1 MQFSGPTWVSQF
13 PTSSS
18 VDDLAEPF
26 RSNVRGF
33 LDALKDSGTRV
44 SIADTL
50 RPVERVY
57 LMHWSFLI
65 ANGLVNPAKVPP
77 MDGVDIQWVH
87 TDSNG
92 NPDLTAT
99 KAAAT
104 EMVQAYGI
112 VFSPSLTSRHSEG
125 LAIDMSISW
134 QGPITVKD
142 ASGTSRTI
150 ASLPANGL
158 NRDLHRLGS
167 SYGVLKLVSDP
178 PHWSSDGH

>member
-1 MQFSGPTWVSQF
+1 MLFSGSTWVSQF

-26 RSNVRGF
+26 RSNVREF
-33 LDALKDSGTRV
+33 LGALKDSGARV

-87 TDSNG
+87 TDSGG

-99 KAAAT
+99 KTAAA
-104 EMVQAYGI
+104 EMVRAYGI
-112 VFSPSLTSRHSEG
+112 VFAPALTSRHSQG
-125 LAIDMSISW
+125 MAIDMSISW
-134 QGPITVKD
+134 QGQITIKD
-142 ASGTSRTI
+142 ASGTPQTLR
-150 ASLPANGL
+150 SLPSNGL
-158 NRDLHRLGS
+158 NTDLHRLGS
-167 SYGVLKLVSDP
+167 RYGVVKLVSDP